1 MTKTIERFN
10 HNNYNLVDAMTKYR
24 GAEFAENV
32 IKKRIEMKQFEIS
45 RIETG
50 WQVAFWAD
58 QYTQI
63 IFPPLKSQ
71 KLAVVDASID
81 LLAYGKYGKYA
92 RVEDVSVEYFFGQG
106 CKSCINEELIDRIS
120 HSKMQI
126 IHDEVVGD
134 DCWWITTGF
143 RVCGFYSTEDQAQR
157 ALNKLKQEIDSKKNA

>member
-1 MTKTIERFN
+1 M
-10 HNNYNLVDAMTKYR
+10 
-24 GAEFAENV
+24 
-32 IKKRIEMKQFEIS
+32 
-45 RIETG
+45 
-50 WQVAFWAD
+50 
-58 QYTQI
+58 
-63 IFPPLKSQ
+63 
-71 KLAVVDASID
+71 
-81 LLAYGKYGKYA
+81 
-92 RVEDVSVEYFFGQG
+92 EDVSVEYFFGQG